1 MNIRIIQSMLSR
13 ILLGAGAVLLLP
25 LLLSLYYGGPVLFFL
40 IPALLSLLLYLLLRR
55 RNLSPNVSLTPREG
69 TAPSPPF
76 PGLPCPCSMPF
87 PISVPAPSPRWTD
100 WWKACLHWSTYFG
113 HKISKIRCQKNK

>member
-25 LLLSLYYGGPVLFFL
+25 LLLSLYYGGPVLSFL

-69 TAPSPPF
+69 TAITALSWIAVS
-76 PGLPCPCSMPF
+76 LLYADRK
-87 PISVPAPSPRWTD
+87 SVV
-100 WWKACLHWSTYFG
+100 
-113 HKISKIRCQKNK
+113 